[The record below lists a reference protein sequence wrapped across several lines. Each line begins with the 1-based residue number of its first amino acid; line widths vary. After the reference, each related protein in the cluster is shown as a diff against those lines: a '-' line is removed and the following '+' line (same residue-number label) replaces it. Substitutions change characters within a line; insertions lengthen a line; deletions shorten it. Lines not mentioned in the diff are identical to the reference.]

1 MDNTKK
7 KRTFIRV
14 TTTSDAYEYCGEKS
28 TYIDASLIYK
38 IVDGRCGSTIFY
50 DDLGNREAIC
60 TEETSEEIYKKIND
74 VTDAEDRLM
83 AKEYENKLA
92 EFYNRINRSLL

>member
-14 TTTSDAYEYCGEKS
+14 TTTSDTYEYCGEKY
-28 TYIDASLIYK
+28 TYIDSSLIYK

-50 DDLGNREAIC
+50 DDLGNKEAIHAK
-60 TEETSEEIYKKIND
+60 ETSEEIHKKIID
-74 VTDAEDRLM
+74 VTDAEDRLR
-83 AKEYENKLA
+83 AKEYEKELA